1 MEINDFANYTEACF
15 QGTPAP
21 CMSVCPLKV
30 DVRAVIENVQNGN
43 FSAAYRLYRNQ
54 VVFPGIVS
62 RICHQPCQLVCLRNQ
77 SDLSIE
83 LRKIE
88 MACVAYTNK
97 RDPISFNAPKKN
109 KRVAIIGAGL
119 SGMACAN
126 KLVSRNY
133 EVMVYEKEA
142 FPGGALKKT
151 LPQEVILAEFELEFK
166 HARFNLIPSREIVD
180 LSEIEADAIYIATG
194 KNGRTFGLEPD
205 MNRDSLG
212 SQQQGVF
219 LGGEL
224 IGSDPITAIEHGV
237 RVSHSIEKYLKVNL
251 MDGVPSTYLKDEVEE
266 KYLKL
271 KISDPLFPEA
281 IDGVM
286 TSEQAISEAKRCL
299 KCDCNICVNSC
310 EMMQHFKKKPL
321 RITQDVMATM
331 RPVEQFSKRIASR
344 LINSCN
350 QCGLCE
356 TVCPESIDMEE
367 ELLKARH
374 FLFKDKAMPA
384 AYHDFWMRDMAFA
397 NSDEAYIFM
406 TPEQKIKSK
415 YLFFPGCQL
424 GASAPGYV
432 TAAFEFIKKLDHYAS
447 ILVGCCGVPADW
459 AGDEALRD
467 QVHAQIASQWKE
479 AGEPLVVLAC
489 PTCKKTFSQYLP
501 DIKTISLY
509 QVMALNPDPRWKYDD
524 EKNVVAIFDP
534 CASRY
539 DQPMQKSVRSLLTT
553 IGYQVEELSDQGEL
567 AKCCSYGGHIQAV
580 NPGLKQKIVT
590 DRLNQANYPYV
601 TYCSNCRDTFASD
614 GKESDHLLNL
624 ILDLGIEST
633 AVVSLSQRWQNRIAL
648 KNSLTG
654 SVADTKTV
662 ELATSE
668 QAIPKSAPRLVI
680 SPELRKVMNAQL
692 IMDED
697 VMAVIS
703 NGETTGNLI
712 INQVNS
718 DVTAHLTRGLITYW
732 VTYQKLSDGY
742 ELKNVYAHRMKI
754 ADEFSNPAAK

>member
-1 MEINDFANYTEACF
+1 MEINDFTNYTAECF

-62 RICHQPCQLVCLRNQ
+62 RICHQPCQVVCLRNQ
-77 SDLSIE
+77 SDLPIE

-97 RDPISFNAPKKN
+97 REPISFNAPKKN

-126 KLVSRNY
+126 KLLSRNY
-133 EVMVYEKEA
+133 EVTVYEKEA
-142 FPGGALKKT
+142 FPGGALIKK
-151 LPQEVILAEFELEFK
+151 LPQEVYLAEFELEFK
-166 HARFNLIPSREIVD
+166 HAKFNLITSREIVD

-224 IGSDPITAIEHGV
+224 IGSDSITAIEHGV

-251 MDGVPSTYLKDEVEE
+251 MDGVPSTYQKDEVEV
-266 KYLKL
+266 KYQKL
-271 KISDPLFPEA
+271 KVSDPFFPEVVDRFMA
-281 IDGVM
+281 
-286 TSEQAISEAKRCL
+286 SEQGISEAKRCL
-299 KCDCNICVNSC
+299 KCDCNVCVNSC

-397 NSDEAYIFM
+397 NSDESYIFM
-406 TPEQKIKSK
+406 SPEQKPEGKIKSK

-432 TAAFEFIKKLDHYAS
+432 TAAFEFIKKLDHHAS

-467 QVHAQIASQWKE
+467 QVTTQIASQWKI

-489 PTCKKTFSQYLP
+489 PTCKKTFFRYLP
-501 DIKTISLY
+501 EIKTISLY
-509 QVMALNPDPRWKYDD
+509 QVMALNPDPRWQSYD
-524 EKNVVAIFDP
+524 EKKVVAVFDP

-539 DQPMQKSVRSLLTT
+539 DQPMQESVRSLLAT
-553 IGYQVEELSDQGEL
+553 IGYQVEELVDHGEQT
-567 AKCCSYGGHIQAV
+567 KCCSYGGHIQAV
-580 NPGLKQKIVT
+580 NPGLTQKIVA
-590 DRLNQANYPYV
+590 DRVNQANYPYV

-624 ILDLGIEST
+624 VFDLGIDST
-633 AVVSLSQRWQNRIAL
+633 SVVSLSQRWQNRITLRNRLMGRAEEIKLAL
-648 KNSLTG
+648 GQASP
-654 SVADTKTV
+654 
-662 ELATSE
+662 LA
-668 QAIPKSAPRLVI
+668 I
-680 SPELRKVMNAQL
+680 SPELRKVMNTHL

-697 VMAVIS
+697 VIAVIRNS
-703 NGETTGNLI
+703 EMTGNHV
-712 INQVNS
+712 INQVNADIS
-718 DVTAHLTRGLITYW
+718 AHLTIGLITYW
-732 VTYQKLSDGY
+732 VTYEKLPDAY
-742 ELKNVYAHRMKI
+742 QLKKVYAHRMKI
-754 ADEFSNPAAK
+754 ADEL